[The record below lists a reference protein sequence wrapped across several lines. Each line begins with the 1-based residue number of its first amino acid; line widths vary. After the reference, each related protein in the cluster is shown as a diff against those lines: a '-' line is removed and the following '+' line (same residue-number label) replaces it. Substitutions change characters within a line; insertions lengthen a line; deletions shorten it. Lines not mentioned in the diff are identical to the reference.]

1 MAIEKIKIDTAKAK
15 KKKKGKWKGWV
26 KAAVCYLTA
35 LRANNKKTSKLLLYD
50 LYIHKLCKV
59 AIRQQ

>member
-15 KKKKGKWKGWV
+15 KKKKKENEKDEWKRQYV
-26 KAAVCYLTA
+26 TELH
-35 LRANNKKTSKLLLYD
+35 LEQKTRKLLLYD

>member
-15 KKKKGKWKGWV
+15 KKRENEKDEWKRQYV
-26 KAAVCYLTA
+26 TELH
-35 LRANNKKTSKLLLYD
+35 LEQKTRKLLLYD

>member
-1 MAIEKIKIDTAKAK
+1 MAIEKIKIDTAKTE

-35 LRANNKKTSKLLLYD
+35 LRAKNQENKQTIAMCTSINYAK
-50 LYIHKLCKV
+50 
-59 AIRQQ
+59 

>member
-15 KKKKGKWKGWV
+15 KKKGKRKGWV
-26 KAAVCYLTA
+26 KAAVCYWTA
-35 LRANNKKTSKLLLYD
+35 LRAKNKKTSKLLLYD

-59 AIRQQ
+59 AIRQH

>member
-15 KKKKGKWKGWV
+15 KKKRENEKDEWKRQYV
-26 KAAVCYLTA
+26 TELH
-35 LRANNKKTSKLLLYD
+35 LEQKTRKLLLYD